1 MIEFDLSEASPARN
15 SKYSYGTGKFSQAS
29 MRYAGSANHSALR
42 TKSQEK
48 RAREATGPGNLGA
61 SSSVNL
67 EKAYEELEKE
77 IMEIKSKLQKSIT
90 NDDESSN
97 NLGNSHANSQYK
109 YRDQQ

>member
-1 MIEFDLSEASPARN
+1 
-15 SKYSYGTGKFSQAS
+15 
-29 MRYAGSANHSALR
+29 MRYNGSAKHSALR

-48 RAREATGPGNLGA
+48 RIRDERQATGALGA

-97 NLGNSHANSQYK
+97 YMGNSQGNSQYK
-109 YRDQQ
+109 YQNKDQRH